1 MDTAFMRKTFA
12 LIAKGLIEKEQLLQA
27 EPTRYPYSKA
37 MQHGINMF
45 LAASQW
51 AGSQVAIKYPDEAS
65 FLAHFITRPIEEW
78 LDTWEPE
85 VVEQLHLQEE
95 PFYAYDAFAYQK
107 TSNAYVPSSDCYEF
121 LETQDSDIMNG
132 TDERVLYEK
141 IIVLIGLMQLGTR
154 CSDGSCEAAEDLISG
169 FSAIEAEAEL
179 VQIGLKLCAAAVISA
194 EQECFQV
201 ADGFVQPVQVAR
213 FILFRVQLH
222 ARQVLIASVAVAFD
236 FCTCRNSFADDLL
249 KCFARDVFH
258 DLHPREQRSPVFR
271 F

>member
-1 MDTAFMRKTFA
+1 MVEVLNPAVFDNIHAELHKLFDVVAERARVGGDVIFFQIGRYMIYFRYLADIA
-12 LIAKGLIEKEQLLQA
+12 LLI
-27 EPTRYPYSKA
+27 
-37 MQHGINMF
+37 
-45 LAASQW
+45 
-51 AGSQVAIKYPDEAS
+51 
-65 FLAHFITRPIEEW
+65 
-78 LDTWEPE
+78 
-85 VVEQLHLQEE
+85 
-95 PFYAYDAFAYQK
+95 FY
-107 TSNAYVPSSDCYEF
+107 
-121 LETQDSDIMNG
+121 
-132 TDERVLYEK
+132 
-141 IIVLIGLMQLGTR
+141 VLIGLMQLGTR